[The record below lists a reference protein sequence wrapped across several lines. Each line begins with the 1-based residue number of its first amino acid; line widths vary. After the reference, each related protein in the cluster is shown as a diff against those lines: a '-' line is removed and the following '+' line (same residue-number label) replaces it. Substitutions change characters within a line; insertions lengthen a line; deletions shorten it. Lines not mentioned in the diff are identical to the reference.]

1 MRLTTEHLLNTLDKM
16 DLLDLGL
23 PGDWDG
29 DLDEHDVLEALG
41 DYECDAG
48 ISVENVPA
56 VANIKRLKGRFI
68 EHKFSTGWTVGVEK
82 SGKEEECC
90 WPFCSQV

>member
-29 DLDEHDVLEALG
+29 DLDEHDVLDIDWDEVLQDRVDPTSRNQA
-41 DYECDAG
+41 DNNNDPWDHASEE
-48 ISVENVPA
+48 I
-56 VANIKRLKGRFI
+56 IKR
-68 EHKFSTGWTVGVEK
+68 
-82 SGKEEECC
+82 KEL
-90 WPFCSQV
+90 PTPATKR